1 MGREFERLGQDTLCI
16 KKENKVAL
24 IVDNRSL
31 DAFKWFPIDKDLSYN
46 DVVRWMYDSLYEMN
60 MECDILD
67 IHALNERNIVK
78 YSMLVTPV
86 LYSIAEEKIALIREF
101 VKAGGVLVSSFKSF
115 VANEELSVYPDAQP
129 HGMTECFGMHYN
141 QFTEPGK
148 TKFAG
153 EPLSY
158 FAELLQVTTAGSY
171 ENYDHK
177 YWGRYAGLTENA
189 YGKGCA
195 FYIGCFTSKEILKKI
210 YRKAYAK
217 AKETVPA
224 FEWPVIIRSGIN
236 AKNDT
241 IHYLLHYSE
250 EECEITSPYDHT
262 VDLLSGKEYQ
272 KGDTIHLTD
281 WDVCVLKEQ

>member
-1 MGREFERLGQDTLCI
+1 M
-16 KKENKVAL
+16 
-24 IVDNRSL
+24 
-31 DAFKWFPIDKDLSYN
+31 
-46 DVVRWMYDSLYEMN
+46 
-60 MECDILD
+60 
-67 IHALNERNIVK
+67 
-78 YSMLVTPV
+78 
-86 LYSIAEEKIALIREF
+86 
-101 VKAGGVLVSSFKSF
+101 
-115 VANEELSVYPDAQP
+115 
-129 HGMTECFGMHYN
+129 
-141 QFTEPGK
+141 
-148 TKFAG
+148 
-153 EPLSY
+153 SY

-189 YGKGCA
+189 YGKGSA

-217 AKETVPA
+217 AKENVPA

-262 VDLLSGKEYQ
+262 VDLLSIK
-272 KGDTIHLTD
+272 KAIRFI
-281 WDVCVLKEQ
+281 